1 MDGSVAEYGI
11 SVTQDVMVPMRDGL
25 RLATDVYRPTL
36 DGEVAPGP
44 FPTILGRTS
53 YDKSNPVMW
62 IDAVANFFTPRGYV
76 VVLQDLRGRGRSEG
90 TGQYFH
96 TVNPNEGRDGYDT
109 VEWIAARPW
118 SNGKVG
124 TVGSSHGGK
133 VQTAMALERPP
144 HLTAMWADVN
154 TVNFFDG
161 TGRVGGAMA
170 LHMFGAMH
178 LHAHDAQEIR
188 DDPPA
193 QRTIMEAM
201 EQMREW
207 VFKTPFRPGH
217 TALAAV
223 PNLEK
228 TFFDYYYRGEFDEFW
243 SQECNDFVSRFD
255 RHAEIPVT
263 VSGGWYDAVLRSTD
277 VYASAML
284 KRQNV
289 CSRLILGPWT
299 HTSMRGDGASFAG
312 DVDFGPETDWGD
324 RVYNEERLR
333 WFDRWL
339 KDIPT
344 GVEDEPSVRIFVTG
358 GGDGRR
364 NGDGRLNHG
373 GRWRT
378 ETEWP
383 LSRARMTT
391 YYLRTGG
398 GLTLEGPGEDDAP
411 ASFNFDPEH
420 PVPTVAGSVTGFY
433 ELVRL
438 PEGIEESYIP
448 PRARMRSIVRSG
460 GAHQKEGPDIVGARP
475 PYPLLSERPDVL
487 VFQTPALGDDI
498 EVTGPITVRLWV
510 SSSAVDT
517 DFTARLLDI
526 YPPSDDYPTGYHLNL
541 TDSIIRTR
549 YRNGFEKAELME
561 PGNVYEVEISLTPIG
576 NLFKAGH
583 RIRLDISSSNF
594 PRFDVNPNTGEPL
607 GRHTHTVVARNSVRL
622 DRDRASEVVLPIIP
636 RG

>member
-1 MDGSVAEYGI
+1 MPGSVAEYGI
-11 SVTQDVMVPMRDGL
+11 SVTQDVMVPMRDGI
-25 RLATDVYRPTL
+25 RLAADIYRPTL
-36 DGEVAPGP
+36 DGETASGQ

-76 VVLQDLRGRGRSEG
+76 VVLQDLRGRGRSDG
-90 TGQYFH
+90 AGQYFH

-118 SNGKVG
+118 SSGKVG

-207 VFKTPFRPGH
+207 VFKTPFKPGD

-255 RHAEIPVT
+255 RHAEIPLT

-277 VYASAML
+277 VYATAML

-289 CSRLILGPWT
+289 CTRLILGPWT
-299 HTSMRGDGASFAG
+299 HTSMRGGGASFAG
-312 DVDFGPETDWGD
+312 DVDFGPETHWGD

-344 GVEDEPSVRIFVTG
+344 GVEDEPSVRLFVTG
-358 GGDGRR
+358 GGEGRR
-364 NGDGRLNHG
+364 DGDGRLDHG

-378 ETEWP
+378 ENEWP

-391 YYLRTGG
+391 YYLRQGG
-398 GLTLEGPGEDDAP
+398 GLTLEEPGEEDAD
-411 ASFNFDPEH
+411 ATFSFDPEH

-438 PEGIEESYIP
+438 PEGMEESYIP
-448 PRARMRSIVRSG
+448 PRARMRSIVTSG

-498 EVTGPITVRLWV
+498 EVTGSITVRLWV

-526 YPPSDDYPTGYHLNL
+526 YPPSDDYPSGYHLNL

-549 YRNGFEKAELME
+549 YRNGFEKAEFME
-561 PGNVYEVEISLTPIG
+561 PGEVYEVAISLTPIG

-583 RIRLDISSSNF
+583 RIRLDVSSSNF

-607 GRHTHTVVARNSVRL
+607 GRHTHTVVARNSVHL
-622 DRDRASEVVLPIIP
+622 DRDRPSHVVLPIIT